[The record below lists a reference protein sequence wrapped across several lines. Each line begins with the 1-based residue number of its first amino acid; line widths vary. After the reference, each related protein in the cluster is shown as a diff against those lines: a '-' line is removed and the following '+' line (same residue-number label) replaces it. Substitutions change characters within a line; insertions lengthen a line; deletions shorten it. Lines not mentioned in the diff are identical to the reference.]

1 MKKKKL
7 KKLLREAS
15 LKNVEHLTQFT
26 ENDIEIIE
34 KLHDTLLDTHGYQKD
49 FLLLRNAREL
59 ISKMY
64 SSISQIV

>member
-7 KKLLREAS
+7 KKLLRKAL
-15 LKNVEHLTQFT
+15 LKNVEQSIQFT
-26 ENDIEIIE
+26 NNDIEIIE
-34 KLHDTLLDTHGYQKD
+34 KLHDTLLDIHGYQKD
-49 FLLLRNAREL
+49 SSILRNAREL